1 MVKTYNDVLFR
12 MQSYKDLI
20 EAINGEEDL
29 TEQKELH
36 EMVEN
41 AMKSALNYVNAVD
54 GMELAMPR
62 IMATLDGED
71 MRRQIE
77 MLDQSRRC
85 AHEAAIAQVSFLNRI
100 CNMYGID
107 AIYTGSLDDRNQIG
121 DFCIDVVKDVF
132 AERKK

>member
-12 MQSYKDLI
+12 MQSYQDLI
-20 EAINGEEDL
+20 KAINDEQDS
-29 TEQKELH
+29 TEQQELH

-41 AMKSALNYVNAVD
+41 AMKSALQYVNAVD
-54 GMELAMPR
+54 SMELAMPR

-77 MLDQSRRC
+77 MLDKSRRC

-100 CNMYGID
+100 CDMYGIA
-107 AIYTGSLDDRNQIG
+107 AIYTGSLDDRIQIG
-121 DFCIDVVKDVF
+121 DFCIDVVKEVF
-132 AERKK
+132 AGRKK